1 MVRCLLATMVLID
14 LNCGIISDSKRHLME
29 NEVKLMFFRQWSYTA
44 RGLHV
49 YLTAVNTPLRKLVA
63 VAHFMKILPV
73 LQGNGVK

>member
-1 MVRCLLATMVLID
+1 
-14 LNCGIISDSKRHLME
+14 
-29 NEVKLMFFRQWSYTA
+29 MFFRQWSYTA